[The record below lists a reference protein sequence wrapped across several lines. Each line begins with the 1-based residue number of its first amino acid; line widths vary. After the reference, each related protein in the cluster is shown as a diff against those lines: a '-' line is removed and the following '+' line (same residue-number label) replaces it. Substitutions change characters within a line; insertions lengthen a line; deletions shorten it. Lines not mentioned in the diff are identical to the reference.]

1 MSNQIDINAVN
12 LKSSD
17 IGEND
22 RLLKLFSYERGL
34 VTAKI
39 RGVKKAQAKLKYA
52 QEPFCF
58 GKYSLSEGKGS
69 FFIVT
74 GCEANDLFYNLRADL
89 PSFTAAA
96 VMAEY
101 CLIFLDNSPPD
112 TALFKLFTQCLTALC
127 YSGIPSQN
135 VLIYFIV
142 NALRQG
148 GSFGDFSRC
157 SVCGNI
163 LENYAASD
171 LLEGGFVCRDCNI
184 KSIKPLPLAAYK
196 TIKFLGSMEI
206 GRLGTIKVDFIDA
219 ETALKCLNAFVQNA
233 SGKAIKSMDKYIES
247 LYQ

>member
-101 CLIFLDNSPPD
+101 CLIF
-112 TALFKLFTQCLTALC
+112 
-127 YSGIPSQN
+127 
-135 VLIYFIV
+135 
-142 NALRQG
+142 
-148 GSFGDFSRC
+148 
-157 SVCGNI
+157 
-163 LENYAASD
+163 
-171 LLEGGFVCRDCNI
+171 
-184 KSIKPLPLAAYK
+184 
-196 TIKFLGSMEI
+196 
-206 GRLGTIKVDFIDA
+206 
-219 ETALKCLNAFVQNA
+219 
-233 SGKAIKSMDKYIES
+233 
-247 LYQ
+247 